1 MHRQEDLNSYK
12 IVSLLNKLTEEEISE
27 VVGNKLSKGK
37 RFKLLM
43 CVTPSTKTD
52 TVIWWVWS

>member
-52 TVIWWVWS
+52 TVI